1 MRKLCLVNPQ
11 SLLVALLLVF
21 GCVGCENDADKS
33 KLAENESQPP
43 SASTPSAKGQGTQ
56 SVITPKP
63 ASPSANET
71 FLKTMAAARKQACS
85 VLCEKT
91 APLKCGAEAQC
102 AEGCFE
108 SFNLPVC
115 MQEMEQFL
123 TCSTNAPLSDFVCNP
138 DTGAAAL
145 KDGVCD
151 AEQAN
156 IIRCMSQS
164 LDPTPTL

>member
-1 MRKLCLVNPQ
+1 MNPQ

-21 GCVGCENDADKS
+21 GCVGCEKDADKS
-33 KLAENESQPP
+33 QQADESQPP
-43 SASTPSAKGQGTQ
+43 SASTQGAKDQGTQ
-56 SVITPKP
+56 PVITPKP
-63 ASPSANET
+63 AASPSANET